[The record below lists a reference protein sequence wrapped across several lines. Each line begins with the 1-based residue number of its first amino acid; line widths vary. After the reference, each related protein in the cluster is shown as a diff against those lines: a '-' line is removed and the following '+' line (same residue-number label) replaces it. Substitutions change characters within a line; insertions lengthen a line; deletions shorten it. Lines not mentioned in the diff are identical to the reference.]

1 MIEKSKTRTRKIL
14 VDTESRNILTL
25 LLELKKDKNKET
37 FVFSRIIDHVVP
49 DFSGII
55 QRDREENPD
64 WYEEKNLENFVLY
77 QLRHSFINKKII
89 EGKDL
94 LMIAQ
99 HCGTSLEMIQK
110 NYLDQI
116 VNRDIEN
123 IYTKESFLNV
133 HKNIF
138 ED

>member
-1 MIEKSKTRTRKIL
+1 M
-14 VDTESRNILTL
+14 
-25 LLELKKDKNKET
+25 KKDKDKET
-37 FVFSRIIDHVVP
+37 YVLSRIIDGVVP

-64 WYEEKNLENFVLY
+64 WYEENNLENFVLY

>member
-1 MIEKSKTRTRKIL
+1 
-14 VDTESRNILTL
+14 
-25 LLELKKDKNKET
+25 
-37 FVFSRIIDHVVP
+37 
-49 DFSGII
+49 
-55 QRDREENPD
+55 
-64 WYEEKNLENFVLY
+64 
-77 QLRHSFINKKII
+77 
-89 EGKDL
+89 
-94 LMIAQ
+94 MIAQ